1 VTSTSP
7 NPRASNI
14 NPQIFREYDIRGIAD
29 RDLTDD
35 VARAVGRAFADRM
48 REKGKTRIAVGRD
61 VRLSS
66 PRIRT
71 AMVEGLVERGAHV
84 IDVGQVPTPAL
95 YFAVLRLKADA
106 GAMVTGSHNPIEY
119 NGIKLSEGISSLH
132 GEDIQEIRRRAE
144 SPSTA
149 GVPRGSTEEVSLD
162 KEYLDDL
169 AGRIRLERPLKVVVD
184 PGNGAASI
192 AGPEFLRRIGCEVDA
207 IFAEPDGRFPNHLP
221 DPTVPEL
228 MKSLV
233 DRVRATKAD
242 VGIGFDGDA
251 DRVGA
256 VDEKGR
262 LLFGDQ
268 VLALYAGDVLAS
280 HPGAPIVFEVK
291 CSQGLVEWV
300 REKGGEPIM
309 WKAGHSL
316 IKAKMRELNA
326 PLGGEMSGHMFF
338 ADEFPGYDDA
348 LYAAGRL
355 LRILAASGR
364 PLSALVD
371 ALPQSKYVATP
382 EIRLDCPDDK
392 KFAIVDQVREH
403 FRAGHEVIDVDG
415 ARVQFDGGWGL
426 IRASNTQP
434 VLVVRFEATSKERL
448 AEIAQ
453 EVYDVLARHPEVTVP
468 ALPV

>member
-1 VTSTSP
+1 VSP
-7 NPRASNI
+7 APNASLNPN
-14 NPQIFREYDIRGIAD
+14 IFREYDIRGIAD

-35 VARAVGRAFADRM
+35 TARAVGRAFADMM
-48 REKGKTRIAVGRD
+48 RERGKTRIAVGRD

-71 AMVEGLVERGAHV
+71 ALVEGMVERGAHV

-95 YFAVLRLKADA
+95 YFAVLHLKAEA

-119 NGIKLSEGISSLH
+119 NGIKLSEGVSSLH
-132 GEDIQEIRRRAE
+132 GDAIQEIRRRAG
-144 SPSTA
+144 SAAPP
-149 GVPRGSTEEVSLD
+149 VPRGRTEEASVDAIYLEDLVS
-162 KEYLDDL
+162 
-169 AGRIRLERPLKVVVD
+169 RVRLSRPLRVVVD
-184 PGNGAASI
+184 PGNGAASVL
-192 AGPEFLRRIGCEVDA
+192 GPEFLRRLGCSVDA

-228 MKSLV
+228 MRSLV
-233 DRVRATKAD
+233 ERVRATRAD
-242 VGIGFDGDA
+242 LGIGFDGDA

-256 VDEKGR
+256 VDDTGR

-268 VLALYAGDVLAS
+268 LLALYATDVLAS
-280 HPGAPIVFEVK
+280 RPGAPIVFEVK

-300 REKGGEPIM
+300 REKGGKPVM

-326 PLGGEMSGHMFF
+326 PLGGEVSGHMFF

-355 LRILAASGR
+355 LRLLAAAGR

-371 ALPQSKYVATP
+371 ALPQSRYVATP
-382 EIRLDCPDDK
+382 EIRLDCPDDR

-403 FRAGHEVIDVDG
+403 FRAEHEVVDVDG
-415 ARVQFDGGWGL
+415 ARVQFGDGWAL

-434 VLVVRFEATSKERL
+434 VLVARFEATSQARL
-448 AEIAQ
+448 VAIAQ
-453 EVYDVLARHPEVTVP
+453 EVYEVLARHPEVTVP

>member
-1 VTSTSP
+1 M
-7 NPRASNI
+7 

-29 RDLTDD
+29 RELTDD

-48 REKGKTRIAVGRD
+48 EERDKKRIAVGRD

-66 PRIRT
+66 PRI
-71 AMVEGLVERGAHV
+71 AAALVDGLVERGAHV
-84 IDVGQVPTPAL
+84 MDVGVVPTPAL
-95 YFAVLRLKADA
+95 YFAILDRKAD
-106 GAMVTGSHNPIEY
+106 GGVMVTGSHNPIEY
-119 NGIKLSEGISSLH
+119 NGLKLSEGISSLH
-132 GEDIQEIRRRAE
+132 GEAIQEIRRRAAT
-144 SPSTA
+144 PGPA
-149 GVPRGSTEEVSLD
+149 AARGSIEKVSID
-162 KEYLDDL
+162 DAYLEDIVS
-169 AGRIRLERPLKVVVD
+169 RIQLKRPLRVVVD
-184 PGNGAASI
+184 PGNGAASVL
-192 AGPEFLRRIGCEVDA
+192 GPEFLRRIGCSVDA

-228 MKSLV
+228 MRSLV
-233 DRVRATKAD
+233 ERVRATGAD
-242 VGIGFDGDA
+242 LGIGFDGDA

-268 VLALYAGDVLAS
+268 LLGLYAQDVLAS

-291 CSQGLVEWV
+291 CSQGLVELIQQ
-300 REKGGEPIM
+300 KGGQPIM

-316 IKAKMRELNA
+316 IKAKMRETKA
-326 PLGGEMSGHMFF
+326 PLGGEVSGHMFF

-348 LYAAGRL
+348 LYGAGRL
-355 LRILAASGR
+355 LRLVAASNR

-382 EIRLDCPDDK
+382 EIRLDCPDDR
-392 KFAIVDQVREH
+392 KFAIVDAVRAH
-403 FRAGHEVIDVDG
+403 FRATHEVIDVDG
-415 ARVQFDGGWGL
+415 ARVQFGDGWGL

-434 VLVVRFEATSKERL
+434 VLVVRFEARSKERL
-448 AEIAQ
+448 AAIAQ
-453 EVYDVLARHPEVTVP
+453 EVYDVLSRYPEVTVP